1 MKLAVGIDVH
11 KEKCVAHVTH
21 CGLNEPKPKQKEFL
35 DRINEEFR
43 RFPSD
48 VRGLTDLARALKG
61 HEIHILIENSTKSHD
76 AYWILKGLDLDV
88 TVAHATDL
96 KQITMSQRKNDDN
109 DAYKLAH
116 YMRRRMLGEVEFH
129 ESHIPS
135 RDVLIRRELC
145 RMMLDDKCDLTKVK
159 RQIRA
164 HLLIRGV
171 RLSKDY
177 KDVCCINALRELKES
192 RDVILMLDAKRAE
205 TLKERILFQEK
216 TLRHAFADDSVF
228 QSVYSI
234 PGFGILS
241 AAYVS
246 CMGDDFSRFPDGRMY
261 AASIG
266 VIPKQDE
273 SADKGRE
280 CGITRRGDAELR
292 RLLCQATFVH
302 VNNADSF
309 ITDKYR
315 RLKAAG
321 KKHNEVLVACANSMA
336 RLIYKLASKGL
347 MYEGDPEILN
357 KCRTLDNGD
366 VEDQMEEFSRKG

>member
-21 CGLNEPKPKQKEFL
+21 CGPNEPKPRQKGFL

-48 VRGLTDLARALKG
+48 VRGMTDLARALKG
-61 HEIHILIENSTKSHD
+61 HESHILIENSTKSHD
-76 AYWILKGLDLDV
+76 IYWILKGLGMDV
-88 TVAHATDL
+88 VVAHATDL

-116 YMRRRMLGEVEFH
+116 YMRRRLLGEIEFH

-135 RDVLIRRELC
+135 RDILINRELC
-145 RMMLDDKCDLTKVK
+145 RMMLDDKGELSKVK

-171 RLSKDY
+171 NLSKDY
-177 KDVCCINALRELKES
+177 KDICSVKALRELKES

-205 TLKERILFQEK
+205 TLKERLLFQEK
-216 TLRHAFADDSVF
+216 TLRHRFADDRVF
-228 QSVYSI
+228 RSVYSI

-241 AAYVS
+241 ASYVS
-246 CMGDDFSRFPDGRMY
+246 CMGDDLSRFQDGRAY
-261 AASIG
+261 AASLGI
-266 VIPKQDE
+266 IPKQDE

-292 RLLCQATFVH
+292 KLMYQATFVH
-302 VNNADSF
+302 VFHTDSF
-309 ITDKYR
+309 ISEKYR

-321 KKHNEVLVACANSMA
+321 KKHNEALVACTNSMA
-336 RLIYKLASKGL
+336 RMVFKLASEGL
-347 MYEGDPEILN
+347 TYQADPEILN
-357 KCRTLDNGD
+357 VCRQLDHSD
-366 VEDQMEEFSRKG
+366 VEAEMEELSRKG

>member
-76 AYWILKGLDLDV
+76 VYWILKGLDLDV

-116 YMRRRMLGEVEFH
+116 YMRRRLLGEIEFH

-135 RDVLIRRELC
+135 RDVLINRELC
-145 RMMLDDKCDLTKVK
+145 RMMLDDKGELSKVK

-171 RLSKDY
+171 NLSKDY
-177 KDVCCINALRELKES
+177 KDICSVKALRELKES

-205 TLKERILFQEK
+205 TLKERLLFQEK
-216 TLRHAFADDSVF
+216 TLRHRFADDRVF
-228 QSVYSI
+228 RSVYSI

-241 AAYVS
+241 ASYVS
-246 CMGDDFSRFPDGRMY
+246 CMGDDLSRFQDGRAY
-261 AASIG
+261 AASLGI
-266 VIPKQDE
+266 IPKQDE

-292 RLLCQATFVH
+292 KLMYQATFVH
-302 VNNADSF
+302 VFHTDSF
-309 ITDKYR
+309 ISEKYR

-321 KKHNEVLVACANSMA
+321 KKHNEALVACTNSMA
-336 RLIYKLASKGL
+336 RMVFKLASEGL
-347 MYEGDPEILN
+347 TYQADPEILN
-357 KCRTLDNGD
+357 VCRQLDHSD
-366 VEDQMEEFSRKG
+366 VEAEMEELSRKG